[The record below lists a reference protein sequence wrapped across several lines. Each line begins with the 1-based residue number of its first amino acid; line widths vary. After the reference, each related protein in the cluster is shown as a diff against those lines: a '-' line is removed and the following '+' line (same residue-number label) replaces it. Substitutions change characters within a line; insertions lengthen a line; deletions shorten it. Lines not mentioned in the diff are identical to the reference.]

1 MSGLVLGVVLGVFVN
16 TLTADDKYPAEDCE
30 NLKVSVQMQ
39 LSEKRECLSEFFV
52 LFLEST

>member
-1 MSGLVLGVVLGVFVN
+1 MSGLVLSVVLGVFVN
-16 TLTADDKYPAEDCE
+16 TLTADDKYPAEDCD